1 MAWSGLARYFAGLY
15 QLNVKMPRYLP
26 SGRHLIQAVAGGQSS
41 QAEVWLAGGEPVWR
55 TVGVAA
61 AGSGGGT
68 ISGAGLELSIPP
80 GALNENIELSIM
92 TIPDAAPSG
101 RVVTG
106 VWKVAGLP
114 LELSAPVTLRLPVT
128 GAPAGESV
136 IFLKSDSE
144 PDTGLTA
151 LPARLRDGYLE
162 ATLPM
167 APAASPG
174 ALESKRRE
182 SLIIPK
188 HFTATIWG
196 ISGFRRLKSP
206 AGKFVVSVLAG
217 RDEDLE
223 AADITGR
230 ILEEAL
236 GKLKALGIETDTL
249 RTTPI
254 DVFLFDFSSVAGRI
268 NVLDSETAG
277 RRTAKFGGGPTWA
290 CR

>member
-1 MAWSGLARYFAGLY
+1 VAWSGLARYFAGLY

-26 SGRHLIQAVAGGQSS
+26 SGRHLIQVVAGGQSS

-68 ISGAGLELSIPP
+68 ISGAGLELSIP
-80 GALNENIELSIM
+80 
-92 TIPDAAPSG
+92 
-101 RVVTG
+101 
-106 VWKVAGLP
+106 
-114 LELSAPVTLRLPVT
+114 
-128 GAPAGESV
+128 
-136 IFLKSDSE
+136 
-144 PDTGLTA
+144 
-151 LPARLRDGYLE
+151 
-162 ATLPM
+162 
-167 APAASPG
+167 PG